1 MGEDPSVGQ
10 EGTASPSSPL
20 GWRRTQAVRAAEAPS
35 YTRDMEELLGCLIN
49 TAVVVFVLCITY
61 KACWLLF
68 RMR

>member
-1 MGEDPSVGQ
+1 M
-10 EGTASPSSPL
+10 
-20 GWRRTQAVRAAEAPS
+20 RAAEAPS